1 MDDAAVHPPPLPL
14 NAADQPQDAV
24 HDRLLADNVDLRQ
37 RLAGLEESLRAIRD
51 GEVDGLFK
59 AETGGGQ
66 LFTLAGAD
74 RGYRALIEDMGEGAL
89 TVSPQGIVLYAN
101 RHFAELLARPLGQ
114 VIGSRI
120 HHCFGP
126 ADQARVAVLLAG
138 GDKVKRSEELELLGQ
153 GGGAIPVLLSVTRLE
168 LDGVPEAICMVVT
181 DLTVQREGEAAQRA
195 RQNLLNLIAEQA
207 LTEDNLRMSMA
218 RLRLHDN
225 ALGAIS
231 QGVLISDPQGRMT
244 YANQGFE
251 VITGYT
257 QAEMVGRSCAC
268 LQGTGTSVA
277 TRALMNA
284 AIAAGRPF
292 HGEILNYRKDGV
304 AFWNALSF
312 TPVFDDRGA
321 LSQFVGVQRDVTAR
335 RETDAQLLL
344 AAKLFEQG
352 SEGVIITDAQKRIIK
367 VNPAFTRISGFSEAE
382 ALGQNPHILSSG
394 RHDRDFF
401 QAMWSVVE
409 SASHWQGEIWNRR
422 KDGSVYPQ
430 WLSLSRLVD
439 EAGTTTHYIASFSDI
454 TQRKQ
459 AEDSIR
465 RLAHF
470 DALTGLPNRA
480 LLSDR
485 ATQALQLAQR
495 RGEPMALMFLD
506 LDHFKNVNDSL
517 GHRVG
522 DCLLVA
528 LAARFKA
535 VLREPDTL
543 SRMGGDEFVLLL
555 PNTDAGGAAHVAG
568 KLLQAATLPYHIEQ
582 HELTI
587 TPSIGIALYPT
598 DGDNFDTLA
607 RCADAAMYSAKQ
619 DGRNTFHFHTAEI
632 QAISVRT
639 LRLENGL
646 RRALE
651 RGQMQLHYQPQKS
664 LVHGRIVGAEALLR
678 WQHPEFGWVSPAE
691 FIPVAESSGLI
702 ASIGEWVLRTAMRQL
717 RVWLD
722 GGMPP
727 LIMAVNLSAVQF
739 RQQNLPELVQGILED
754 AGVDPACLEL
764 ELTESVASENPVNA
778 IGLMNRLHALGV
790 RMSIDDFG
798 TGYSSLNYLKRFKVY
813 KLKIDQTFVSQLSD
827 DLEDQAIVTAIINLA
842 RSLGMQTIAEGV
854 ETEAQMEFLRDKGC
868 DEIQGYLFSRPL
880 PADRFRSFVDA
891 SEVLPALAQPA

>member
-1 MDDAAVHPPPLPL
+1 MGDLSVHTPTPRASAAAPDDATHDELVSD
-14 NAADQPQDAV
+14 NAG
-24 HDRLLADNVDLRQ
+24 LRR
-37 RLAGLEESLRAIRD
+37 RLAALEETLRAIRD
-51 GEVDGLFK
+51 GEVDGLFL
-59 AETGGGQ
+59 AEAGGGS

-101 RHFAELLARPLGQ
+101 RHFAELLDRPLGR

-120 HHCFGP
+120 HHCFRL
-126 ADQARVAVLLAG
+126 ADQGRVSGLLAG
-138 GDKVKRSEELELLGQ
+138 GGKAKRSVELELLAE
-153 GGGAIPVLLSVTRLE
+153 GGGVIPVLLSVTRLDM
-168 LDGVPEAICMVVT
+168 DGVPEAICMVVT
-181 DLTVQREGEAAQRA
+181 DLTAQREGEAAKLA
-195 RQNLLNLIAEQA
+195 RQNLLDMIAEQA
-207 LTEDNLRMSMA
+207 LTEDNLRISMLK
-218 RLRLHDN
+218 LRLHGR

-231 QGVLISDPQGRMT
+231 QGVLIADAQGCIT

-251 VITGYT
+251 TITGFT
-257 QAEMVGRSCAC
+257 QEEMLGHSCAC
-268 LQGTGTSVA
+268 LQGAGTS
-277 TRALMNA
+277 A
-284 AIAAGRPF
+284 ASRQRMQDAIGAAQPF
-292 HGEILNYRKDGV
+292 HGEILNYRKDGSP
-304 AFWNALSF
+304 FWNALSF
-312 TPVFDDRGA
+312 APVFDEQGVLA
-321 LSQFVGVQRDVTAR
+321 QFVGVQRDVTVR
-335 RETDAQLLL
+335 RESEAQLLL

-352 SEGVIITDAQKRIIK
+352 NEGVIITDPQRNIIK

-382 ALGQNPHILSSG
+382 ALGRNPRILSSG
-394 RHDRDFF
+394 RHDRAFH
-401 QAMWSVVE
+401 QAMWATVD

-422 KDGSVYPQ
+422 KDGSLYPQ

-439 EAGTTTHYIASFSDI
+439 PAGATTHYIASFSDI
-454 TQRKQ
+454 TLRKQ
-459 AEDSIR
+459 AEESIR
-465 RLAHF
+465 RLAYF
-470 DALTGLPNRA
+470 DALTGLPNRT
-480 LLSDR
+480 LLGDR
-485 ATQALQLAQR
+485 AAQALQLAQR
-495 RGEPMALMFLD
+495 KGEPMALMFLD

-535 VLREPDTL
+535 ELREQDTL

-555 PNTDAGGAAHVAG
+555 PNTDASGAAHVAG

-587 TPSIGIALYPT
+587 TPSIGIALYPP
-598 DGDNFDTLA
+598 DGDDFDTLA

-632 QAISVRT
+632 HAISVRA

-651 RGQMQLHYQPQKS
+651 RGQMQLHYQPQRS
-664 LVHGRIVGAEALLR
+664 LADGRIVGAEALLR

-691 FIPVAESSGLI
+691 FIPVAETSGLI
-702 ASIGEWVLRTAMRQL
+702 ASIGEWVLRTAMRQM
-717 RVWLD
+717 RAWLD
-722 GGMPP
+722 GGMAP
-727 LIMAVNLSAVQF
+727 LVMAVNLSAVQF
-739 RQQNLPELVQGILED
+739 RQPNLPELVQGILED
-754 AGVDPACLEL
+754 AGVAPACLEL

-813 KLKIDQTFVSQLSD
+813 KLKIDQSFVSQLSD
-827 DLEDQAIVTAIINLA
+827 NLEDQAIVTAIISLA

-854 ETEAQMEFLRDKGC
+854 ETEAQMDFLRGKGC
-868 DEIQGYLFSRPL
+868 DEMQGYLLSRPL
-880 PADRFRSFVDA
+880 PAGSFRSFVD
-891 SEVLPALAQPA
+891 SYGSVPVPHP

>member
-1 MDDAAVHPPPLPL
+1 MGDLSVHPLPTPRASAAAPDAATHDELVSD
-14 NAADQPQDAV
+14 NAA
-24 HDRLLADNVDLRQ
+24 LRR
-37 RLAGLEESLRAIRD
+37 RLAALEETLRAIRD
-51 GEVDGLFK
+51 GEVDGLFL
-59 AETGGGQ
+59 AEAGGGR

-101 RHFAELLARPLGQ
+101 RHFAALLDRPLGR

-120 HHCFGP
+120 HHCFRQ
-126 ADQARVAVLLAG
+126 ADQGRVSGLLAG
-138 GDKVKRSEELELLGQ
+138 GGKAKRSVELELLGD
-153 GGGAIPVLLSVTRLE
+153 GGVVIPVLLSVTRLE
-168 LDGVPEAICMVVT
+168 MDGVPEAICMVVT
-181 DLTVQREGEAAQRA
+181 DLTAQREGEAAKLA
-195 RQNLLNLIAEQA
+195 RQNLLDMIAEQA
-207 LTEDNLRMSMA
+207 RTEDNLRISMLK
-218 RLRLHDN
+218 LRLHDS

-231 QGVLISDPQGRMT
+231 QGVLISDAQGRMT

-251 VITGYT
+251 TMTGFT
-257 QAEMVGRSCAC
+257 QDEMLGRSCAC
-268 LQGTGTSVA
+268 LQGAGTSA
-277 TRALMNA
+277 STRQRMQDAIGA
-284 AIAAGRPF
+284 AQPF
-292 HGEILNYRKDGV
+292 HGEILNYRKDGTP
-304 AFWNALSF
+304 FWNALSF
-312 TPVFDDRGA
+312 TPVFDKQGA
-321 LSQFVGVQRDVTAR
+321 LAQFVGVQRDVTVR
-335 RETDAQLLL
+335 RETEAQLLL

-352 SEGVIITDAQKRIIK
+352 NEGVIITDPQRNIIK

-382 ALGQNPHILSSG
+382 ALGRNPRMLSSG
-394 RHDRDFF
+394 RHDRAFH
-401 QAMWSVVE
+401 QAMWAAVD

-422 KDGSVYPQ
+422 KDGSLYPQ

-439 EAGTTTHYIASFSDI
+439 AAGTTTHYIASFSDI
-454 TQRKQ
+454 TLRKQ
-459 AEDSIR
+459 AEESIR
-465 RLAHF
+465 RLAYF

-480 LLSDR
+480 LLGDR
-485 ATQALQLAQR
+485 AAQALQLAQR
-495 RGEPMALMFLD
+495 QGEPMALMFLD

-535 VLREPDTL
+535 VLREQDTL
-543 SRMGGDEFVLLL
+543 ARMGGDEFVLLL
-555 PNTDAGGAAHVAG
+555 PNTDASGAAHVAG

-587 TPSIGIALYPT
+587 TPSIGIALYPP
-598 DGDNFDTLA
+598 DGDDFDTLA

-632 QAISVRT
+632 HAISVRA

-651 RGQMQLHYQPQKS
+651 RGQMQLHYQPQRS
-664 LVHGRIVGAEALLR
+664 LGDGRIVGAEALLR

-691 FIPVAESSGLI
+691 FIPVAETSGLI
-702 ASIGEWVLRTAMRQL
+702 ASIGEWVLRTAMRQM
-717 RVWLD
+717 RAWLD
-722 GGMPP
+722 GGMAP
-727 LIMAVNLSAVQF
+727 LVMAVNLSAVQF
-739 RQQNLPELVQGILED
+739 RQPNLPELVQGILED
-754 AGVDPACLEL
+754 AGVAPACLEL

-813 KLKIDQTFVSQLSD
+813 KLKIDQSFVSQLSD
-827 DLEDQAIVTAIINLA
+827 NLEDQAIVTAIISLA

-854 ETEAQMEFLRDKGC
+854 ETEAQMDFLRGKGC
-868 DEIQGYLFSRPL
+868 DEMQGYLLSRPL
-880 PADRFRSFVDA
+880 PAGSFRSFVD
-891 SEVLPALAQPA
+891 SYGSVPVPPP